1 MEEKTEVNDDYI
13 ICPFLHSARPG
24 KAFRPSAL
32 LSNIFLYQI
41 ALASI
46 HWINL
51 MNGIRVFTGKE
62 MKRGRNSREGERRK
76 KMLRQEEFPKLQT
89 DKTLKEQ

>member
-32 LSNIFLYQI
+32 LSNIFLV
-41 ALASI
+41 LDCTGFNPLDKSHEWHKGF
-46 HWINL
+46 HWE
-51 MNGIRVFTGKE
+51 RDEKE
-62 MKRGRNSREGERRK
+62 K
-76 KMLRQEEFPKLQT
+76 K
-89 DKTLKEQ
+89 